1 MFVDEPRYGCW
12 SKDKVFVRVRFFC
25 SAERTNGCDT
35 GRAAEDTTYVLL
47 LIFLVSATAFTLH

>member
-1 MFVDEPRYGCW
+1 MGVEARIKYLC
-12 SKDKVFVRVRFFC
+12 VYVFFC
-25 SAERTNGCDT
+25 PAERTNGCDT